1 MSSRAAGERACAA
14 LARGHEG
21 LEELVLDLLGDAP
34 PGVRHGHHEI
44 AVFAAHAQGVVALD
58 DFIEVADFGLARIEA
73 RAPEQEPSGTP
84 RVGRRDEPGMKFRA
98 SLDFDRQERLRELR
112 ENPGLLAAIRER
124 RATMNKF
131 YESRGLT
138 PDPDPYPELP

>member
-1 MSSRAAGERACAA
+1 MSTAPAPSMEAMLTLLQRVSQLE
-14 LARGHEG
+14 AR
-21 LEELVLDLLGDAP
+21 
-34 PGVRHGHHEI
+34 
-44 AVFAAHAQGVVALD
+44 
-58 DFIEVADFGLARIEA
+58 LARIEA
-73 RAPEQEPSGTP
+73 RVPEQEPSGTP
-84 RVGRRDEPGMKFRA
+84 RVGRRDEPWMKFRA

-124 RATMNKF
+124 RATMNKL

>member
-1 MSSRAAGERACAA
+1 MSTAPASSIEMVLTLLQRVSQLE
-14 LARGHEG
+14 AR
-21 LEELVLDLLGDAP
+21 
-34 PGVRHGHHEI
+34 
-44 AVFAAHAQGVVALD
+44 
-58 DFIEVADFGLARIEA
+58 LARIEA
-73 RAPEQEPSGTP
+73 RVPEQEPSGTP
-84 RVGRRDEPGMKFRA
+84 RVGRRDEPWMKFRA